1 MIKNIEI
8 QLNEEDM
15 AWFKRTKKGI
25 QTATEDKK
33 DVPKGLWYKSPT
45 GKVVD
50 AEELERNYYVSP
62 EDGYHVRIGSK
73 EYFEILFDNNK
84 FKELDANLTSKDP
97 LKFVDKKKYTD
108 RLEAAQKKTGLKDAV
123 RTAVG
128 KSMGNDLVI
137 ACMDFSFIG
146 GSMGSVVG
154 EKIARAADYALK
166 NKIPFLLISKSG
178 GARMMEAALSLM
190 QLAKTSAKLAQLADA
205 GIPYVSLC
213 TDPTTGGTT
222 ASFAMLGDINI
233 SEPGALIGFAGPR
246 VVKDTTGKDLPD
258 GFQSAEFVLEH
269 GFLDFISHRKDMK
282 RKINL
287 YLDLVLNQPLREKT
301 A

>member
-1 MIKNIEI
+1 
-8 QLNEEDM
+8 M

-25 QTATEDKK
+25 NTLTEDKK

-45 GKVVD
+45 GKIVD
-50 AEELERNYYVSP
+50 AEELEKNFYVSP

-73 EYFEILFDNNK
+73 EYFEILFDDNK
-84 FKELDANLTSKDP
+84 FKELDTTLTSKDP
-97 LKFVDKKKYTD
+97 LKFEDKKKYAD
-108 RLEAAQKKTGLKDAV
+108 RLKDAQKKTGLNDAV
-123 RTAVG
+123 RTAIG
-128 KSMGNDLVI
+128 KSMGQNLVI

-154 EKIARAADYALK
+154 EKIARAADHALK
-166 NKIPFLLISKSG
+166 TKTPFLLISKSG

-269 GFLDFISHRKDMK
+269 GFLDFIAHRKDMK

-287 YLDLVLNQPLREKT
+287 YLDLVQNKPLREKT